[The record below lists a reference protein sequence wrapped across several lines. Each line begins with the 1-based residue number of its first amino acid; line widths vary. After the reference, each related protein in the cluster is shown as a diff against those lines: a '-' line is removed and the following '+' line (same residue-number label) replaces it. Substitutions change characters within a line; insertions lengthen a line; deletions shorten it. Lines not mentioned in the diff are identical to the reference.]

1 MYWNHCYEIICWWN
15 HTVIS
20 WVWIHDYDFMSDFM
34 LWNKFQKS
42 WNRIY
47 ETHFWARAV
56 PVPMRFRQ
64 VQGSISLRLYNE
76 FKLCSTWA
84 GAAPCCWAGCW
95 AVRALCT
102 TLLLSDE
109 PPGSRASPCCL
120 TVRHRLLSRRSCD
133 SSCWDG
139 APSSASVGAA
149 ALARRWSRMRSW
161 TTTWSAGVPSCGS
174 VGTAATATSP
184 RHFGSLEDV
193 ECMQRPKPRT
203 MASLICVH
211 SFLGCPLIA
220 EGLSWKS
227 PANKKN
233 DKQRNNNWSLMQHA
247 NRSRCVIQQARHHRW
262 SRMDDW
268 AAMLDFP
275 AEIQSNK

>member
-1 MYWNHCYEIICWWN
+1 
-15 HTVIS
+15 
-20 WVWIHDYDFMSDFM
+20 
-34 LWNKFQKS
+34 
-42 WNRIY
+42 
-47 ETHFWARAV
+47 
-56 PVPMRFRQ
+56 
-64 VQGSISLRLYNE
+64 
-76 FKLCSTWA
+76 
-84 GAAPCCWAGCW
+84 
-95 AVRALCT
+95 
-102 TLLLSDE
+102 
-109 PPGSRASPCCL
+109 
-120 TVRHRLLSRRSCD
+120 
-133 SSCWDG
+133 
-139 APSSASVGAA
+139 
-149 ALARRWSRMRSW
+149 MRSW
-161 TTTWSAGVPSCGS
+161 TTTWSVPSCGS

-184 RHFGSLEDV
+184 RHFGSLEHI

-227 PANKKN
+227 PANKEN

-275 AEIQSNK
+275 AEIQSNKLNFAFTIGNFTKGRNPHWTTIRSDLKNSLEQSWLDDALIKIKFGSK